1 MLFSLFHNFAQTVHI
16 PIHFIKQWFE
26 MLGFTFPPP
35 AGYGLT
41 KTEMNRIMAEK
52 DEEMKVFFDHV
63 QTR

>member
-1 MLFSLFHNFAQTVHI
+1 
-16 PIHFIKQWFE
+16 

-41 KTEMNRIMAEK
+41 KTEINRIMAEK
-52 DEEMKVFFDHV
+52 DEEIQVFFDHV